1 MKIKI
6 SPGNAPASAAGR
18 ADGGDAAAGNTLAS
32 ATVTAAAD
40 VEIDVGQSLAN
51 VALVDAELVDEFAAK
66 LKVKIDNKVAKKAF
80 LISLRQ
86 DFGQGSSSVD
96 WADRMQAEI
105 NKQDNL
111 RTHQADRRTLVDNDR
126 RRKASED

>member
-1 MKIKI
+1 MKIRI
-6 SPGNAPASAAGR
+6 SPGNASADAPER
-18 ADGGDAAAGNTLAS
+18 AEGGDAAVGNT
-32 ATVTAAAD
+32 TAE
-40 VEIDVGQSLAN
+40 VEIDVGQALSN

-105 NKQDNL
+105 NKRDNL

>member
-18 ADGGDAAAGNTLAS
+18 ADGGDAAAGNTLA
-32 ATVTAAAD
+32 TVTATAD
-40 VEIDVGQSLAN
+40 VEIDVGQSLSN

-111 RTHQADRRTLVDNDR
+111 RTHQADRRTLADNDR

>member
-1 MKIKI
+1 MKIRI
-6 SPGNAPASAAGR
+6 SPGNAPAGAPERGE
-18 ADGGDAAAGNTLAS
+18 GGGAAGN
-32 ATVTAAAD
+32 ATTE
-40 VEIDVGQSLAN
+40 VEIDVGQALPN

-105 NKQDNL
+105 NKRDNL

-126 RRKASED
+126 RRKPGED